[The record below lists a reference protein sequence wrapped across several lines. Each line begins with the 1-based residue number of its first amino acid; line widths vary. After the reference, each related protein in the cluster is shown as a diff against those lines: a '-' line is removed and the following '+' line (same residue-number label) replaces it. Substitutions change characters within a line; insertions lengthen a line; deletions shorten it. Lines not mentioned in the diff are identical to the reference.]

1 MSKVLGSRYGDE
13 SYFREGAELRQVP
26 NKRLIADWA
35 IRSEEEVVAGVQG
48 GRCIASAG
56 GIRTGPTEDL
66 GLKGEKELPPCIT
79 CWL

>member
-35 IRSEEEVVAGVQG
+35 IRSEEEVVGEF
-48 GRCIASAG
+48 R
-56 GIRTGPTEDL
+56 EDDA
-66 GLKGEKELPPCIT
+66 
-79 CWL
+79 

>member
-35 IRSEEEVVAGVQG
+35 IRSEEEAVGEF
-48 GRCIASAG
+48 R
-56 GIRTGPTEDL
+56 EDDAELQL
-66 GLKGEKELPPCIT
+66 GE
-79 CWL
+79 